1 MSDRAGYEAVIG
13 LEVHAQLLTE
23 TKLFAGAPA
32 RTMGAPNTA
41 ISPVCVGLPGALPVL
56 NSRAVEF
63 AVRASLALDLKINAL
78 SVFERKHY
86 FYPDLPKGY
95 QISQLRQPLSQDG
108 LVVLNVEGNEVKV
121 GITRLQLEEDAA
133 KNVHSADG
141 RTAVDYNRAGVPLIE
156 IVSEPD
162 IRTAAQA
169 EAYLRELR
177 QRLMFAG
184 INDGNLERGSFRC
197 DANVSV
203 RPRGD
208 IQLGTRVEL
217 KNINSFRFVRAAID
231 YEIDRQVR
239 LCRNGGAVEQETR
252 GWNEDE
258 GKSFRMRGKEDA
270 EDYRYFP
277 DPDLP
282 PVRLPAARL
291 ARLRES
297 MPELPKSYRARWSS
311 VFGLGDEQLET
322 LLGHPAVAR
331 FFDQVVASQ
340 TASFA
345 QRAAN
350 MMRGEVLSD
359 TRFIDADAE
368 FPLSTAQLK
377 ELVDLVEKE
386 VISGRTAKEVYEI
399 VKGTDASPAE
409 IVEEKGLQQISDSS
423 ALEAIAR
430 EVIANNPGPL
440 GQYRSGKTAVIGF
453 FMGQVMKAS
462 GGTANPAAVKSMLE
476 QLLKEDA

>member
-23 TKLFAGAPA
+23 SKLFSMAPA
-32 RTMGAPNTA
+32 RVGGEPNTA
-41 ISPVCVGLPGALPVL
+41 ISPVCVGLPGSLPVL
-56 NSRAVEF
+56 NAKAVEL
-63 AVRASLALDLKINAL
+63 AVRASAALDLRINPV

-95 QISQLRQPLSQDG
+95 QISQLREPLSQEG
-108 LVVLNVEGNEVKV
+108 FVEIEVDDQPVRV

-141 RTAVDYNRAGVPLIE
+141 QTAVDYNRAGIPLIE

-162 IRTAAQA
+162 MRSASQA

-184 INDGNLERGSFRC
+184 VNDGNLERGSFRC

-203 RPRGD
+203 RPIGT

-231 YEIDRQVR
+231 YEIDRQIR
-239 LCRNGGAVEQETR
+239 LCRGGGAVEQETR
-252 GWNEDE
+252 GWNEDQ
-258 GKSFRMRGKEDA
+258 GVSFRMRGKEDA

-282 PVRLPAARL
+282 AVRLPESQIKRL
-291 ARLRES
+291 LET
-297 MPELPKSYRARWSS
+297 MPSLPRSYRSRWSDIFELS
-311 VFGLGDEQLET
+311 GEQQEA
-322 LLGHPAVAR
+322 LLSHPKVAL
-331 FFDQVVASQ
+331 FFDETVKDR

-350 MMRGEVLSD
+350 MMRGEILRDSQFEELSA
-359 TRFIDADAE
+359 TFPIDQTQ
-368 FPLSTAQLK
+368 FV
-377 ELVDLVEKE
+377 ELTSLVEE
-386 VISGRTAKEVYEI
+386 GVVSGRTAKEVYEAI
-399 VKGTDASPAE
+399 KGTSESPVAY
-409 IVEEKGLQQISDSS
+409 VKANGLEQISDSS
-423 ALEAIAR
+423 ALEAMAR
-430 EVIANNPGPL
+430 EVIENNPGPVA
-440 GQYRSGKTAVIGF
+440 QYRSGKTAVVGF
-453 FMGQVMKAS
+453 LMGQVMKAS
-462 GGTANPAAVKSMLE
+462 GGTANPAAVKEMLE
-476 QLLKEDA
+476 KMLKEPA

>member
-1 MSDRAGYEAVIG
+1 MSDSAGYEAVIG
-13 LEVHAQLLTE
+13 LEVHAQLLTAS
-23 TKLFAGAPA
+23 KLFSSAPA
-32 RTMGAPNTA
+32 RTMGEPNTA
-41 ISPVCVGLPGALPVL
+41 ISPLCVGLPGTLPVL
-56 NSRAVEF
+56 NRKAVEL
-63 AVRASLALDLKINAL
+63 AVRASVALDLKVSPQ

-95 QISQLRQPLSQDG
+95 QISQLRQPFSTAGHVDLE
-108 LVVLNVEGNEVKV
+108 VEGKQVRI

-162 IRTAAQA
+162 IRSAAQA

-184 INDGNLERGSFRC
+184 VNDGNLERGSFRC

-203 RPRGD
+203 RPAGS

-282 PVRLPAARL
+282 PVRLPESQLKRL
-291 ARLRES
+291 LES
-297 MPELPKSYRARWSS
+297 MPPLPRSYRKKWTEIFTLSS
-311 VFGLGDEQLET
+311 EQQEA
-322 LLGHPAVAR
+322 LLTHPEVAKFYEGCVDGR
-331 FFDQVVASQ
+331 

-350 MMRGEVLSD
+350 MMRGTVLRDARFAD
-359 TRFIDADAE
+359 TEAH
-368 FPLSTAQLK
+368 FPISTQQMVELTQ
-377 ELVDLVEKE
+377 LVDDG
-386 VISGRTAKEVYEI
+386 VISGRTAKQIYEAI
-399 VKGTDASPAE
+399 KETSVSPVTY
-409 IVEEKGLQQISDSS
+409 VETHGLQQVSDSS
-423 ALEAIAR
+423 ALETMAR
-430 EVIANNPGPL
+430 EVIKSNPGPL
-440 GQYRSGKTAVIGF
+440 AQYRSGKTAVIGF

-462 GGTANPAAVKSMLE
+462 GGTANPEAVKEMLE
-476 QLLKEDA
+476 QLLKEEP